1 MPKQEIQTPAPAT
14 TTPQASVPERPTF
27 PPNRV
32 IREGR
37 EPGRNETTV
46 EKK

>member
-1 MPKQEIQTPAPAT
+1 
-14 TTPQASVPERPTF
+14 VPERPTF
-27 PPNRV
+27 PANRV

-37 EPGRNETTV
+37 EPGRNETTI